1 MLQIVFSDSECGS
14 LKLATHWGP
23 SSWDDGPIG
32 FIFGDGEREP
42 TQEEKDQAMAQLKA
56 QWEAE
61 NRRARPV
68 GGDPGDV
75 LCPSVGLDIGPISG
89 PDVEKARFDLLTA
102 WLGAISHS
110 QIATRTIMPSEI
122 CFGNNASGTESGFWR
137 VENTARLC
145 ESGTATHLTP
155 CVGFMMC
162 FGNYGTVT
170 AL

>member
-1 MLQIVFSDSECGS
+1 M
-14 LKLATHWGP
+14 
-23 SSWDDGPIG
+23 
-32 FIFGDGEREP
+32 
-42 TQEEKDQAMAQLKA
+42 
-56 QWEAE
+56 
-61 NRRARPV
+61 

-102 WLGAISHS
+102 WLGGDFPLPDCDPDDYA
-110 QIATRTIMPSEI
+110 QRDMLWEQRQRDRERLLE
-122 CFGNNASGTESGFWR
+122 G
-137 VENTARLC
+137 ENTARLC

>member
-102 WLGAISHS
+102 WLGGDFPLPDCDPDDYA
-110 QIATRTIMPSEI
+110 QR
-122 CFGNNASGTESGFWR
+122 NNASGTESGFWR